1 MYKKLDEKT
10 IEAILE
16 SGIDV
21 FVEKG
26 LMGAGMNEIAKRS
39 GVSVGVIYK
48 YFSDKDSFFLHCVN
62 HSLELLDKVLEEAA
76 GGSSDISEYIRKIV
90 YALIRNSKLHA
101 NYNAMY
107 HEIMSG
113 GCKKYAEDIVEKIEK
128 RSADIYR
135 NAIKSAQE
143 NGVIGNDTDPGI
155 LAFFFRQ
162 HAHDD
167 AVFIQ
172 LRLLQG
178 AHEDILRQLVR
189 GRRRDGGESD
199 QIHRRRVAGTAGI
212 AGTAGTAGR
221 RILQAATITA
231 DNCR

>member
-26 LMGAGMNEIAKRS
+26 LRGAGMNEIAKRS

-76 GGSSDISEYIRKIV
+76 GGSFDISEYIRKIV

-155 LAFFFRQ
+155 LAFFFDNMLMMMQFSYSCDYYRERMKIFCGSSSEDDEEMAESLIQFIEGALQVQPRQ
-162 HAHDD
+162 S
-167 AVFIQ
+167 V
-172 LRLLQG
+172 
-178 AHEDILRQLVR
+178 
-189 GRRRDGGESD
+189 
-199 QIHRRRVAGTAGI
+199 
-212 AGTAGTAGR
+212 
-221 RILQAATITA
+221 
-231 DNCR
+231 

>member
-16 SGIDV
+16 RGIDV

-26 LMGAGMNEIAKRS
+26 LRGAGMNEIAKRS

-128 RSADIYR
+128 RSAR
-135 NAIKSAQE
+135 E

-155 LAFFFRQ
+155 LAFFFDNMLMMMQFSYSCDYYRERMKIFCGSSSEDDEEMAESLIQFIEGALRVQPVRQ
-162 HAHDD
+162 A
-167 AVFIQ
+167 Q
-172 LRLLQG
+172 P
-178 AHEDILRQLVR
+178 
-189 GRRRDGGESD
+189 
-199 QIHRRRVAGTAGI
+199 
-212 AGTAGTAGR
+212 AGR
-221 RILQAATITA
+221 
-231 DNCR
+231 

>member
-76 GGSSDISEYIRKIV
+76 LIDGCSRFSTFTRIAVPGAIPMLVTGFLFSFVWQWTDFYYSSVLMPEMDFLATKLLDVKFSWIAGIEGDLSASV
-90 YALIRNSKLHA
+90 SYA
-101 NYNAMY
+101 
-107 HEIMSG
+107 
-113 GCKKYAEDIVEKIEK
+113 
-128 RSADIYR
+128 
-135 NAIKSAQE
+135 
-143 NGVIGNDTDPGI
+143 P
-155 LAFFFRQ
+155 
-162 HAHDD
+162 
-167 AVFIQ
+167 
-172 LRLLQG
+172 RLLLL
-178 AHEDILRQLVR
+178 ILPLVILYCFTQR
-189 GRRRDGGESD
+189 FFVESVE
-199 QIHRRRVAGTAGI
+199 RSGI
-212 AGTAGTAGR
+212 VG
-221 RILQAATITA
+221 
-231 DNCR
+231 